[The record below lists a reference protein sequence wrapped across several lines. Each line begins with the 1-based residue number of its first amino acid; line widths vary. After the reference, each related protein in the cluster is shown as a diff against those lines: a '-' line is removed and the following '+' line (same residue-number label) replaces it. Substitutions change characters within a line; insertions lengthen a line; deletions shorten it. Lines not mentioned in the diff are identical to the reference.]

1 VTDTTARNR
10 THTPAAEPAEAQAQ
24 EAWIDRLAG
33 LLVRGVGFSVL
44 TGMSLSLLAAVV
56 LLPAWGRYAVLRYQ
70 RDCKARDVREAEM
83 TLAAMDRLLED
94 VRKDEV
100 LTQRLAWSR
109 LGLCPS
115 GEVRVLP
122 RDRRDETQPGSLSK
136 IRLPDPPGPNGK
148 LLGLARR
155 TNESR
160 RRRGMLA
167 LAGGML
173 IAALLLFTP
182 PERSE
187 LSK

>member
-1 VTDTTARNR
+1 MTDTAARKR
-10 THTPAAEPAEAQAQ
+10 THNPVEEPAETGQT
-24 EAWIDRLAG
+24 WFDRLAG
-33 LLVRGVGFSVL
+33 LFVCGVGFTVL
-44 TGMSLSLLAAVV
+44 TGMALSLIAVVV
-56 LLPAWGRYAVLRYQ
+56 LLPAWGRCAILRYQ
-70 RDCKARDVREAEM
+70 RDCKARDVRQAEL

-94 VRKDEV
+94 VREDEV

-122 RDRRDETQPGSLSK
+122 TNPRQVPQPGALSRV
-136 IRLPDPPGPNGK
+136 RLAGPPKPNAR

-155 TNESR
+155 TNETR

-173 IAALLLFTP
+173 IAALLLFAP
-182 PERSE
+182 PERTYTQE
-187 LSK
+187 